1 MAPAVSAVAVNVA
14 RYAVT
19 PGGQRRGATPGKV
32 RLRECTQEFGWSERT
47 TYISKEASPLVPD
60 TITLP
65 LAGSRACYGTQTRA
79 RRYVPEHCDTSPDA
93 YPLTRARERRFA
105 RRSDFFP

>member
-32 RLRECTQEFGWSERT
+32 RRRECAQEFCVDGANHYLKKSLVART
-47 TYISKEASPLVPD
+47 
-60 TITLP
+60 
-65 LAGSRACYGTQTRA
+65 
-79 RRYVPEHCDTSPDA
+79 
-93 YPLTRARERRFA
+93 
-105 RRSDFFP
+105 

>member
-32 RLRECTQEFGWSERT
+32 RRRECAQEILWLAGFT
-47 TYISKEASPLVPD
+47 NLKKKPPLLEPD
-60 TITLP
+60 TMNPLP
-65 LAGSRACYGTQTRA
+65 
-79 RRYVPEHCDTSPDA
+79 
-93 YPLTRARERRFA
+93 RRFA
-105 RRSDFFP
+105 RVSRHPVLRLEVCSRLLRDIS

>member
-32 RLRECTQEFGWSERT
+32 RRRECAQEFAWMART
-47 TYISKEASPLVPD
+47 TISRKASPLVP
-60 TITLP
+60 
-65 LAGSRACYGTQTRA
+65 
-79 RRYVPEHCDTSPDA
+79 
-93 YPLTRARERRFA
+93 
-105 RRSDFFP
+105 